1 MDNPLTD
8 IIIPVWNKPVKTRNC
23 LVNLINNSPDARFIM
38 VDNGSDRDTER
49 MLEEFAEGLD
59 HRAILLRNDVN
70 RGYVPAVNR
79 GLARSDARYAV
90 VVNSTSIVTES
101 WLEPMT
107 SFAAGRR
114 DAGIIV
120 PRLVRGAGRKPLRS
134 SRATATPIEADRPSF
149 AAMLIT
155 KEAYD
160 IIGGLEEEMDGGL
173 WCLRDLSRR
182 AYRAGF
188 QTFRIEAGIVAYE
201 DDIPLGSV
209 ERRNLS
215 LQRSIALYSERWGE
229 SRSYCIHLPKGAEMN
244 ILGQR
249 LDILHQGARQGHSF
263 TILTH
268 ARLFRELTKAGFN
281 RLHENIRFLPIP
293 LFFEARAIAKALA
306 SDDPAMAEAQP
317 VTGIDGIPFPAGI
330 KGLPF
335 AELEQM
341 IVKAGEEKYGA

>member
-8 IIIPVWNKPVKTRNC
+8 IIIPVWNKPVETRNC
-23 LVNLINNSPDARFIM
+23 LVNLINHSPDARFIM

-59 HRAILLRNDVN
+59 HRAILLRNDIN

-90 VVNSTSIVTES
+90 LVNSTSIVMES
-101 WLEPMT
+101 WLEPLT
-107 SFAAGRR
+107 SFAAGRK

-120 PRLVRGAGRKPLRS
+120 PRLVRGAARKPLRS
-134 SRATATPIEADRPSF
+134 SRKAATPIEADHPSF

-155 KEAYD
+155 KKAYD
-160 IIGGLEEEMDGGL
+160 IIGGFDEEMDGGL

-188 QTFRIEAGIVAYE
+188 HTFRNEAGIVSYE
-201 DDIPLGSV
+201 DDILLGSV
-209 ERRNLS
+209 ERRHLS

-249 LDILHQGARQGHSF
+249 LEILHQGARQGHSF
-263 TILTH
+263 TVLTH
-268 ARLFRELTKAGFN
+268 GRLYRELTKAGFD

-293 LFFEARAIAKALA
+293 LIFESRAVAKALA
-306 SDDPAMAEAQP
+306 SNDPAMAESQP

-330 KGLPF
+330 NGLPF